1 VRPERAGPE
10 PRSDPITATTLTAT
24 PPATTRRSVWRTGL
38 VAGVAAAAATTA
50 VAVAAQAID
59 VPLEIDG
66 EAIPLAG
73 FAQLTLFFTGV
84 GVLLARFI
92 GRRSAFRTTTVML
105 TALSLVPDLAVSAS
119 TATKLTLMV
128 THLVAAAI
136 VIPVLTGRLPQHR

>member
-1 VRPERAGPE
+1 M
-10 PRSDPITATTLTAT
+10 TTTLTAT
-24 PPATTRRSVWRTGL
+24 PSTTASATTRPTVWRTGL
-38 VAGVAAAAATTA
+38 AAGVAAAVATTA
-50 VAVAAQAID
+50 VAVAARAID

-66 EAIPLAG
+66 KAIPLAG

-92 GRRSAFRTTTVML
+92 RRRSAFRTTAIVL
-105 TALSLVPDLAVSAS
+105 TALSLVPDLAASAS

-136 VIPVLTGRLPQHR
+136 VIPMLSGRLLEHR